1 MANVSV
7 SGIGSGLDITALV
20 DKLVTAERAPVE
32 NRLNTKE
39 ANVQAKLS
47 AYGSL
52 QSALSSFQTTVA
64 GLADGSSFQGL
75 KGTSSDSSVVSVS
88 TTSSAITG
96 NFNVAVT
103 TLATAQSVASK
114 AFTSTSSAVGTGSL
128 TFQFGTYDSGGNT
141 FTANGNKA
149 IQVVDIAST
158 DNSLIG
164 IRDAVNNAGIGVSAS
179 IVNDGSG
186 YRLVFQS
193 NDSGAANSL
202 KVTVADTTDASNV
215 DDAGL
220 SQLAYDPTAA
230 GVGTGKNMTETVTA
244 VDASFSVNGL
254 AITSSS
260 NQITDA
266 IEGVTLNLKDVT
278 SGTPVNISVQRDTST
293 ITSNV
298 QSFISSYNDMIG
310 TIKSLTSYDASTGSA
325 GILLGDSIARNVA
338 SQVRNLISSS
348 VSGLTGN
355 YTSLVNLGITTQAD
369 GTLTLDQT
377 KLSSALSS
385 DYSVVG
391 KLFSAI
397 GTTSDSLI
405 SYTGSTS
412 TSTIGEYAVNISQL
426 ATQATITGAAT
437 SGFPLTIDANNDN
450 FVLKVDGTQS
460 ASIALTQQSYASGAE
475 LAVELQS
482 RINGDINL
490 KNAGVSVSV
499 SYVTDHFEIS
509 SSTYGSAS
517 TIELVTADTN
527 TAATLGL
534 SVGAGTSGVDV
545 AGTIGGVS
553 ATGSGQTLTGNGDA
567 AGISLKVE
575 GTTTGSRGSVVFSRG
590 VADQIN
596 TLLDG
601 YLASNSVIDART
613 EGLNNRIT
621 DINDQRDRLAC
632 RIAIIQQR
640 YTAQFTAMD
649 TLLGQLQSTSNY
661 LSQQLAAL
669 PGATSTTSK

>member
-1 MANVSV
+1 MAGISV
-7 SGIGSGLDITALV
+7 SGIGSGLDITSLV
-20 DKLVTAERAPVE
+20 DQLVTAERAPVE
-32 NRLNTKE
+32 NRLNSKE
-39 ANVQAKLS
+39 ATVQAKLS
-47 AYGSL
+47 AYGML
-52 QSALSSFQTTVA
+52 KSALSSFQTTVA
-64 GLADGSSFQGL
+64 GLAEASAFQGL
-75 KGTSSDSSVVSVS
+75 KATSSDSSVVSV
-88 TTSSAITG
+88 TTNSSAITG
-96 NFNVAVT
+96 NYSLAVSN
-103 TLATAQSVASK
+103 LAAAHSVASK
-114 AFTSTSSAVGTGSL
+114 AFTDTTSAVGTGSL

-141 FTANGNKA
+141 FTANGDKA
-149 IQVVDIAST
+149 IQVVDIASG
-158 DNSLIG
+158 DNSLVG
-164 IRDAVNNAGIGVSAS
+164 IRDAVNNAAIGVSAS

-202 KVTVADTTDASNV
+202 KVTVSDSTDVSNT

-220 SQLAYDPTAA
+220 SQLAYDPTAVA
-230 GVGTGKNMTETVTA
+230 GSGKNMTETVTA

-254 AITSSS
+254 SITSST

-278 SGTPVNISVQRDTST
+278 SGTPVSVSVALDTSG
-293 ITSNV
+293 ITSKV
-298 QSFISSYNDMIG
+298 QSFVSSYNDMIT
-310 TIKSLTSYDASTGSA
+310 TINSLTSYDASNGSA
-325 GILLGDSIARNVA
+325 GILIGDSIARSVT
-338 SQVRNLISSS
+338 SQVRSLFSSA
-348 VSGLTGN
+348 VSGLSGN
-355 YTSLVNLGITTQAD
+355 YTSLTSLGITTQAG

-377 KLSSALSS
+377 KLDAALSS
-385 DYSVVG
+385 DHSVVG

-397 GTTSDSLI
+397 GTTDDSLI
-405 SYTGSTS
+405 TYLSSTS
-412 TSTIGEYAVNISQL
+412 QSTIGDYAINISQL
-426 ATQATITGAAT
+426 ATQATVTGAAT

-475 LAVELQS
+475 LALELQS
-482 RINGDINL
+482 RINGDTNL
-490 KNAGVSVSV
+490 KSAGVSVSV

-509 SSTYGSAS
+509 SSTYGSDS
-517 TIELVTADTN
+517 TIEIVTVDTN
-527 TAATLGL
+527 TTATLGL
-534 SVGAGTSGVDV
+534 SVGAGTSGLDV
-545 AGTIGGVS
+545 AGTIGGIS

-613 EGLNNRIT
+613 EGLNNRIN
-621 DINDQRDRLAC
+621 DINDQRDRLAR
-632 RIAIIQQR
+632 RIEIIQQR

-649 TLLGQLQSTSNY
+649 TLLGQLQSTSTY
-661 LSQQLAAL
+661 LTSQLAAL
-669 PGATSTTSK
+669 PGATSSSSK

>member
-230 GVGTGKNMTETVTA
+230 GVGTGKNMTETVAA

-482 RINGDINL
+482 RINGDTNL
-490 KNAGVSVSV
+490 NNAGVSVSV

-534 SVGAGTSGVDV
+534 SVGAGTSGLDV

-613 EGLNNRIT
+613 EGLNNRIN
-621 DINDQRDRLAC
+621 DINDQRDRLAR